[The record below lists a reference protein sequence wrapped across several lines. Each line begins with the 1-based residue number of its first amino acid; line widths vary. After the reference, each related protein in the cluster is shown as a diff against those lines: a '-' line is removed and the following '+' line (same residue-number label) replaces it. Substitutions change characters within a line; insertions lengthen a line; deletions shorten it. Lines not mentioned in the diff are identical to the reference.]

1 MSLQHFLHKNY
12 KTKYT
17 QENNKTIIV
26 KIILT
31 LLRYLCYLYGLGNS
45 PVQNMILYESLH

>member
-17 QENNKTIIV
+17 QENNKTV
-26 KIILT
+26 LT

-45 PVQNMILYESLH
+45 PVKNMILYESLH